1 MLEEKTPKSGGA
13 IKKIDV
19 SVWERREIFAMYAGA
34 AFPYFAV
41 TASADAAKLHAFAK
55 ENQLSFYFALVY
67 ILVESADS
75 IPEFHY
81 RLKDREPVYV
91 DRCIGYA
98 THLSAGGDLFR
109 SVRCDPADSIT
120 EFALRNREKSRIPSE
135 ENRPG
140 AAGGHLEAL
149 NISAV
154 PWITFTHIFRPVTD
168 PGGDS
173 IPKISVGRYEW
184 REGKL
189 FLPLSLQAHHGLMD
203 GIHAGR
209 FFENVQKNMD
219 MLPER

>member
-41 TASADAAKLHAFAK
+41 TASVDAAKLHAFAK

-91 DRCIGYA
+91 SYGLKD
-98 THLSAGGDLFR
+98 HVPVF
-109 SVRCDPADSIT
+109 
-120 EFALRNREKSRIPSE
+120 SRK
-135 ENRPG
+135 
-140 AAGGHLEAL
+140 
-149 NISAV
+149 
-154 PWITFTHIFRPVTD
+154 TQYDMDTD
-168 PGGDS
+168 PEAIVPAS
-173 IPKISVGRYEW
+173 FYC
-184 REGKL
+184 L
-189 FLPLSLQAHHGLMD
+189 FKDAGVIAPVDASSRTVMAGLQTQL
-203 GIHAGR
+203 
-209 FFENVQKNMD
+209 
-219 MLPER
+219 